1 MCTSMTE
8 PDDMRLLLLFDIDG
22 TLLRYGGAR
31 EHAAALVQALREV
44 YGADVPDDAVR
55 QVGPWGKTDQQIA
68 REALHAAGVGDAE
81 IDAKRDQWV
90 ERCWQIYR
98 DADLG
103 RLAGGAMPGAD
114 AALRWAADAGHTNAL
129 LTGNIEP
136 IAHHK
141 LAAAGL
147 GEWFA
152 RGQGAFGSDAEDRR
166 ELVPVARERAG
177 GWPAERTVVI
187 GDAPGDVACALADGA
202 VAVGLLGH
210 FGADELAGA
219 HALIGDLADLGAAI
233 SDCALRDRGTRALDG
248 DA

>member
-1 MCTSMTE
+1 MTDTS
-8 PDDMRLLLLFDIDG
+8 DRLLLLFDIDG

-31 EHAAALVQALREV
+31 EHAAALVQALREA
-44 YGADVPDDAVR
+44 YGAALSDDAVSL
-55 QVGPWGKTDQQIA
+55 VGPWGKTDQQIA
-68 REALHAAGVGDAE
+68 REILRQAGLDDVTVDAGR
-81 IDAKRDQWV
+81 DAWL
-90 ERCWQIYR
+90 ERCWEIYR
-98 DADLG
+98 DSDLT
-103 RLAGGAMPGAD
+103 RLAGGAMPGAEL
-114 AALRWAADAGHTNAL
+114 ALAWAAEAGHRTAL

-147 GEWFA
+147 DRWFP

-187 GDAPGDVACALADGA
+187 GDAPGDVACALAGGA

-210 FGADELAGA
+210 FGAAELAGA
-219 HALIGDLADLGAAI
+219 HALIGNLADLGEALA
-233 SDCALRDRGTRALDG
+233 DCAPLNRGTAR
-248 DA
+248 